1 LCGPRRP
8 EKLPGVTRMGGT
20 RWMGRPIS
28 VSSEMDRIRMGLSDS
43 DHQMWFIWEYKSFV
57 FFKTD
62 LIKD

>member
-28 VSSEMDRIRMGLSDS
+28 VSSEMDRIRMGQSDS
-43 DHQMWFIWEYKSFV
+43 EVVGFGIGV
-57 FFKTD
+57 LFFLTD
-62 LIKD
+62 LIKY